1 MPIKILVA
9 DDEERIRK
17 IIGDYLKN
25 DGYDVIEAENGQD
38 ALQKFY
44 SNSDLS
50 LMILDVM
57 MPVKDG
63 WEVCKEIRDESSIP
77 IIFLTALGED
87 YDEIKGLEIGADDY
101 ITKPFGYEVFMARV
115 KAILRRINIDCD
127 KIIRLKELEID
138 SSSRIVKVNN
148 IAVEMSPKEYE
159 LLIYLLENKNIA
171 LEREKILDAV
181 WGYDFYGDSRTID
194 THIKNIRAKIGEV
207 GLCIKTVRGFGYRFE
222 VK

>member
-50 LMILDVM
+50 LIILDIM
-57 MPVKDG
+57 MPIKDG

-115 KAILRRINIDCD
+115 KTILRRINIDCD

-148 IAVEMSPKEYE
+148 IVVEMSPKEYE

-181 WGYDFYGDSRTID
+181 WGYDFYGDPRTID
-194 THIKNIRAKIGEV
+194 THIKNIRSKIGEV
-207 GLCIKTVRGFGYRFE
+207 GSCIKTVRGFGYRFE